1 VIFLVEAAVIFGF
14 PACAIWALW
23 RGGRRQLWVVAGGC
37 LAVIVAVG
45 LAAASEQL
53 GNRLSGHYGHWN
65 IARSTTLLALL
76 TAGLPVVA
84 GALAVQSCRRWTS
97 RPVALYIL
105 GVLASFAA
113 FVLGAIVAV
122 YLLSALR

>member
-1 VIFLVEAAVIFGF
+1 MIFGF
-14 PACAIWALW
+14 PACAIWAL
-23 RGGRRQLWVVAGGC
+23 RTGGRRHLWVVAGGC

-45 LAAASEQL
+45 LAAASEQF
-53 GNRLSGHYGHWN
+53 GNRLSGRHGYWN

-84 GALAVQSCRRWTS
+84 GALAVQSGRGWTS
-97 RPVALYIL
+97 RPAALYLL

-122 YLLSALR
+122 YLRPALI